1 MPAGR
6 ARPPE
11 YTFAMEKSPEFD
23 TFVRAFSRGLDVIE
37 ALGNSERGMSIS
49 EVADQTGLSRAS
61 ARRLLMTL
69 TDRGFAASNESSFA
83 LSPRILNLGLAYL
96 RTLPFTPYGQPALEE
111 LRAATNESCGMAVL
125 DGTDVVYVLRLPSRR
140 ILAMNANIG
149 TRLPALN
156 VSLGQVLLSG
166 LSSEAFDTYCGCAD
180 FAQRTP
186 KSIKSAAALK
196 RALTKIRDQGYA
208 WVDGEL
214 DPAICGIAVPL
225 RDKLGSVIAAINIS
239 LVSGMWTEETAR
251 ERLLPALRHAAEQIR
266 SAMRT

>member
-1 MPAGR
+1 MDKR
-6 ARPPE
+6 L
-11 YTFAMEKSPEFD
+11 EKKPEFD

-37 ALGNSERGMSIS
+37 ALGNSERGMTIA
-49 EVADQTGLSRAS
+49 EVADQTGLSRAA

-69 TDRGFAASNESSFA
+69 ADRGFASTDEHSFA

-96 RTLPFTPYGQPALEE
+96 RTLPFSPYAQPALEE
-111 LRAATNESCGMAVL
+111 LRAVTNESCGMAVL
-125 DGTDVVYVLRLPSRR
+125 DGADVVYVLRLPSRR

-156 VSLGQVLLSG
+156 GSLGHVLLSG
-166 LSSEAFDTYCGCAD
+166 LPTDALEAFCETAD
-180 FAQRTP
+180 FTPRTA
-186 KSIKSAAALK
+186 KSIKTPTSLK
-196 RALTKIRDQGYA
+196 RTLTKIREQGYA

-225 RDKLGSVIAAINIS
+225 RDRAGSVLAAINIS
-239 LVSGMWTEETAR
+239 LVSGAWTEEMAR
-251 ERLLPALRHAAEQIR
+251 ERLLPGLRQAAEQIR

>member
-1 MPAGR
+1 
-6 ARPPE
+6 
-11 YTFAMEKSPEFD
+11 MERSPDSD

-49 EVADQTGLSRAS
+49 DVADETGLSRAA

-69 TDRGFAASNESSFA
+69 DERGFVVNHGTLFA

-96 RTLPFTPYGQPALEE
+96 RTLPFSPYAQPVLEALRSE
-111 LRAATNESCGMAVL
+111 TNESCGMAVL

-166 LSSEAFDTYCGCAD
+166 LSGEALDAYCASAD
-180 FAQRTP
+180 FTPRTP
-186 KSIKSAAALK
+186 NSLKTAASLK
-196 RALTKIRDQGYA
+196 RTLAKIRDQGYS
-208 WVDGEL
+208 WVEGEL
-214 DPAICGIAVPL
+214 DPVICGIAVPL
-225 RDKLGSVIAAINIS
+225 RDKAGSVMAAINIS
-239 LVSGMWTEETAR
+239 LVSGMWTEEGAR
-251 ERLLPALRHAAEQIR
+251 AKLLPALRHAAEQIR